1 MAYPGNFLTSSTS
14 IGMCGRR
21 MGPPWP
27 WRLILGSAWTEMAPY
42 TSRRHGQGTLARIPA
57 GYSQLVAMTLATPT
71 CESGKGKGGMGKGS
85 NGVFRSNQLPLV
97 MTESHV

>member
-1 MAYPGNFLTSSTS
+1 
-14 IGMCGRR
+14 

-42 TSRRHGQGTLARIPA
+42 TSRRRGQGTLARIPA

-71 CESGKGKGGMGKGS
+71 CESGKGKGGMGKGN
-85 NGVFRSNQLPLV
+85 NGVFKSHQLPLV
-97 MTESHV
+97 MTESRV